1 MFLDGF
7 RKHSGYPTLWMLN
20 KIHEILT
27 LIFYCRII
35 VTLEL
40 DRAHTVSLSSA
51 EGAQVLGL
59 LAEGVPARDRE
70 RDSMS
75 STSTYSTISSS
86 LSLAFNSASGSNLT
100 PAQLSGMQMNN
111 HSVSA
116 VSSMIGSQ
124 VNSFL
129 FPLSHNVLYIH
140 IQTPILSY

>member
-1 MFLDGF
+1 
-7 RKHSGYPTLWMLN
+7 MLN
-20 KIHEILT
+20 KIHESLT
-27 LIFYCRII
+27 PIFHYRII
-35 VTLEL
+35 VTLEP
-40 DRAHTVSLSSA
+40 DRAQTVSLSSA
-51 EGAQVLGL
+51 EGAQALGL
-59 LAEGVPARDRE
+59 LAEGVPVRDRE

-124 VNSFL
+124 VTLSSFL
-129 FPLSHNVLYIH
+129 FPIMCCISTNKHRYYRIRQFQNDALTFID
-140 IQTPILSY
+140 P